1 MKNNIDYILSI
12 IAFLIAIYNWYYSI
26 KTAKKLRKINEEFT
40 NIYIENEIKE
50 NKFNTSSEFDKII
63 ENFIKKS
70 RESLDYIDNKNLQ
83 KLCLDLYSLKEML
96 SVERKNYIAYDF
108 INTLN
113 ESEKIPFFKLV
124 SEFKEEIDDYRESC
138 LKNDFEKIKK
148 NGV

>member
-1 MKNNIDYILSI
+1 MKNNIEYILSI
-12 IAFLIAIYNWYYSI
+12 IAFLFAMYNWYYSI
-26 KTAKKLRKINEEFT
+26 KTAKKLKKINEEFT

-63 ENFIKKS
+63 ENFIKKT

-96 SVERKNYIAYDF
+96 SIEIKNYIAYNF

-113 ESEKIPFFKLV
+113 ESEKNFFVKLV
-124 SEFKEEIDDYRESC
+124 SEFKEEIEEYRKNC
-138 LKNDFEKIKK
+138 LKNDFEKLKK
-148 NGV
+148 NGG